1 MTDNFYDDW
10 KTSTNNKK
18 EFKEINFSL
27 SKSIKS
33 GETCIYCASLG
44 PKCTIHKGEKALII
58 PSVALEIIRNPSKV
72 LGESIIEDNGLK
84 FGDKRLHFNTCIFN
98 YAHDNCKNCIEGR
111 FKEIM
116 FKGKKL
122 KFCYPILKENT
133 NVIPIGFHWDFD
145 LKCIGKQ
152 IIDIEVF
159 PYDNHKSTN
168 IEDIKTEKDEKLIF
182 NEKTFPN
189 NLNSKKLEKNDG
201 PKNIWDNFPK
211 NKFSDSSDNEI
222 KDINQK
228 DINQKDI
235 KQEDIK
241 QEDIKN
247 DAKQT
252 EIKNDISKEK
262 SDVINIL
269 KKENIILM
277 KENDTLKKAVDG
289 LKMTIK
295 LEKADIYD
303 SELND
308 LNTKYKN
315 IQVENSS
322 LLSEIDKNKSEIKN
336 LRSKIYNLENSKLNF
351 NEKDKEKIEKGIR
364 HFSNVLFESFV
375 KSYENSDF

>member
-10 KTSTNNKK
+10 KTTTNNKK
-18 EFKEINFSL
+18 ELKEINFTL
-27 SKSIKS
+27 SESIKS

-44 PKCTIHKGEKALII
+44 PKCTIHKGEKALTI

-98 YAHDNCKNCIEGR
+98 YAHDNCKNCVEGR

-159 PYDNHKSTN
+159 PYDNHKSN
-168 IEDIKTEKDEKLIF
+168 YIEDVKAEKDDKLIF

-189 NLNSKKLEKNDG
+189 NLTSKKLENNEET
-201 PKNIWDNFPK
+201 KNIWDNFPK
-211 NKFSDSSDNEI
+211 NKFNADSNNEI
-222 KDINQK
+222 KDIK
-228 DINQKDI
+228 EKY
-235 KQEDIK
+235 
-241 QEDIKN
+241 IKN
-247 DAKQT
+247 DVKQT
-252 EIKNDISKEK
+252 YTKKDVPKEK
-262 SDVINIL
+262 SDNITIL
-269 KKENIILM
+269 KKENEILM

-295 LEKADIYD
+295 LDKGDIYD
-303 SELND
+303 SEFND

-315 IQVENSS
+315 VQVENDS
-322 LLSEIDKNKSEIKN
+322 LLSEIDNKKSEIKN
-336 LRSKIYNLENSKLNF
+336 LRSKINNLENSKLNF